1 MARLSGLILTL
12 LLIVGATGLLSA
24 PAMAMAMAMDTMESS
39 ALERGEQIFN
49 SNCAACHMGGGNVIR
64 ANRTLKISDLNDHVE
79 AYSSSPLEALEHEIE
94 DGLNAMPS
102 YADKLSEEEI
112 MAVATYVELRAEL
125 GWSRR

>member
-1 MARLSGLILTL
+1 MARVSGLILTL
-12 LLIVGATGLLSA
+12 LLIVGAAGLLSA
-24 PAMAMAMAMDTMESS
+24 PAMAVDGA

-64 ANRTLKISDLNDHVE
+64 ANRTLKISDLNNHVE

-102 YADKLSEEEI
+102 YADKLSEEGI
-112 MAVATYVELRAEL
+112 IAVATYVEQRAEL

>member
-24 PAMAMAMAMDTMESS
+24 PAMAMESS
-39 ALERGEQIFN
+39 AWERGEQIFN

-102 YADKLSEEEI
+102 YADTLSEEEI
-112 MAVATYVELRAEL
+112 MAVATYVEQRAEL

>member
-12 LLIVGATGLLSA
+12 LLIVGAAGLLSA
-24 PAMAMAMAMDTMESS
+24 PAMAVDGA

-64 ANRTLKISDLNDHVE
+64 ANRTLKISDLNNHVE

-102 YADKLSEEEI
+102 YADKLSEEDI
-112 MAVATYVELRAEL
+112 IAVATYVEQRAEL

>member
-1 MARLSGLILTL
+1 MARLPGLILTL

-24 PAMAMAMAMDTMESS
+24 PAMAMESS

-102 YADKLSEEEI
+102 YADTLSEEEI
-112 MAVATYVELRAEL
+112 MAVATYIEQRAEL

>member
-1 MARLSGLILTL
+1 MARLSGLMLTL

-24 PAMAMAMAMDTMESS
+24 PAMAIESS
-39 ALERGEQIFN
+39 ALEQGEQIFN

-112 MAVATYVELRAEL
+112 MAVATYVEQRAEL

>member
-12 LLIVGATGLLSA
+12 LLIVGATGLPSA
-24 PAMAMAMAMDTMESS
+24 PAMALDTMENS

-112 MAVATYVELRAEL
+112 MAVATYVEQRAEL

>member
-1 MARLSGLILTL
+1 MARLPGLILTL
-12 LLIVGATGLLSA
+12 MLIIGATGLLAA
-24 PAMAMAMAMDTMESS
+24 PATAVDSP

-64 ANRTLKISDLNDHVE
+64 ANRTLKISDLNDHLE
-79 AYSSSPLEALEHEIE
+79 AYSKSPLEALEQEIE

-102 YADKLSEEEI
+102 YADTLSEEEI
-112 MAVATYVELRAEL
+112 VAVATYVEQRAEL

>member
-1 MARLSGLILTL
+1 MARVAGLILTL
-12 LLIVGATGLLSA
+12 LLMVGAPDRLSS
-24 PAMAMAMAMDTMESS
+24 PVMAIENS

-79 AYSSSPLEALEHEIE
+79 AYKSTPLEALEHEIE
-94 DGLNAMPS
+94 DGLNAMPG
-102 YADKLSEEEI
+102 YADKLTEEEI
-112 MAVATYVELRAEL
+112 VAVATYVEQRAEL

>member
-1 MARLSGLILTL
+1 MARLSGLMLTL

-24 PAMAMAMAMDTMESS
+24 PAMAIESS

-102 YADKLSEEEI
+102 YADTLSEEEI
-112 MAVATYVELRAEL
+112 MAVATYVEQRAEL

>member
-24 PAMAMAMAMDTMESS
+24 PAMAIDTIDTIESS

-102 YADKLSEEEI
+102 YADKLTEEEI
-112 MAVATYVELRAEL
+112 MAVATYVEQRAEL

>member
-1 MARLSGLILTL
+1 MARLSGLMLTL

-24 PAMAMAMAMDTMESS
+24 PAMAMESS

-112 MAVATYVELRAEL
+112 MAVATYIEQRAEL

>member
-1 MARLSGLILTL
+1 MARLSGLLLTL

-24 PAMAMAMAMDTMESS
+24 PAMAIESS

-112 MAVATYVELRAEL
+112 MVVATYVEQRAEL

>member
-24 PAMAMAMAMDTMESS
+24 PAMAIDTIDTIESS

-79 AYSSSPLEALEHEIE
+79 AYSSSPLE
-94 DGLNAMPS
+94 
-102 YADKLSEEEI
+102 LSLI
-112 MAVATYVELRAEL
+112 HI
-125 GWSRR
+125 